1 MIKKIIGFI
10 LGNLE
15 IIALCY
21 CLQFILNVGTG
32 WEYWVTVIVVSICSG
47 ISTNYNKI
55 NQK

>member
-32 WEYWVTVIVVSICSG
+32 WEYWVTVIVVSIYG
-47 ISTNYNKI
+47 AIRR
-55 NQK
+55 